1 MRVRRIVLLP
11 LLLLALFAA
20 VPFAG
25 ADEAEEA
32 GESALVEDVLDEALE
47 ECEDVLLCEEEAR
60 EADEAEA
67 AGTEAAEPPECI
79 LRSAKARAV
88 VTRDKLKLAIGYTTS
103 EPAKANLDVHYGA
116 TRLGRFKRRLGH
128 SGVLRLTRTLKGSAG
143 AKRPLR
149 IELDVEGTACP
160 SRRLVLVP
168 KG

>member
-1 MRVRRIVLLP
+1 MRRIVLLP
-11 LLLLALFAA
+11 LLLLAMLVA
-20 VPFAG
+20 VPFATAEEPEEADESALVEDALEECELDLLCDEEAAEE

-32 GESALVEDVLDEALE
+32 
-47 ECEDVLLCEEEAR
+47 
-60 EADEAEA
+60 EAEA
-67 AGTEAAEPPECI
+67 SQPPECV

-88 VTRDKLKLAIGYTTS
+88 VRKDKLKLTISYRAS

-116 TRLGRFKRRLGH
+116 TRLAQFNRRLRN
-128 SGVLRLTRTLKGSAG
+128 SGVLRLTRALKGSEG

-149 IELDVEGTACP
+149 IELDVEGTACL